1 LEGGPAAKKAFG
13 EVVQAIIDVE
23 DPIDR
28 NDAAIALFGTTIED
42 LTGVALQSFADMGD
56 GVEGFE
62 GKVDEVTKAIEDA
75 EPTFESLKRAGT
87 VAFGE
92 MAVSAALM
100 VEEVVEDF
108 EKLLGPWPD
117 LIKDVGESA
126 DEVGFLGKAFDIA
139 KASTNSVTL
148 GMKAFGFAADVVGG
162 STEDADDAVIGF
174 VTRTNDLGKELVTT
188 GTAAQRAAL
197 ANDELEVST
206 DDAAESLEEQR
217 EAAEEL
223 ADRIDDLVDA
233 HFDLVGSQMSAQ
245 EAAWDAEEA
254 AIAFDK
260 AMADSASTTGHSEQ
274 AARDYG
280 RALNDA
286 TREQLNSARATADAQ
301 IAQREAT
308 GEVITAIQK
317 VEIHKVALQGVAD
330 KLDGPLKAAVES
342 HISDMA
348 AIPDKVITDIGLNAS
363 LADFVL
369 LDQQLAAATAPRTVR
384 VSPHYVG
391 GSSGPG
397 GFTPSRGFADGGRP
411 PAGMPVLVGE
421 RGPEMVT
428 FGPDA
433 LIHTAAATAAFAAS
447 AGRGVSGPV
456 TNNMVTNSSN
466 GNTGGNV
473 NVSVRIGQTELR
485 DMITDVVTSHER
497 QKEMI
502 R

>member
-1 LEGGPAAKKAFG
+1 
-13 EVVQAIIDVE
+13 
-23 DPIDR
+23 
-28 NDAAIALFGTTIED
+28 
-42 LTGVALQSFADMGD
+42 
-56 GVEGFE
+56 
-62 GKVDEVTKAIEDA
+62 
-75 EPTFESLKRAGT
+75 
-87 VAFGE
+87 
-92 MAVSAALM
+92 
-100 VEEVVEDF
+100 
-108 EKLLGPWPD
+108 
-117 LIKDVGESA
+117 
-126 DEVGFLGKAFDIA
+126 
-139 KASTNSVTL
+139 
-148 GMKAFGFAADVVGG
+148 
-162 STEDADDAVIGF
+162 
-174 VTRTNDLGKELVTT
+174 
-188 GTAAQRAAL
+188 
-197 ANDELEVST
+197 
-206 DDAAESLEEQR
+206 
-217 EAAEEL
+217 
-223 ADRIDDLVDA
+223 
-233 HFDLVGSQMSAQ
+233 LVGSQMSAQ